1 MCVCPLARGPADIA
15 VVRAQRAGAP
25 GGDVG
30 VVPAGRA
37 AGDAEAPAGPLHE
50 VRRPEGPRR
59 WAFRGDGR
67 GLSALAGCKM
77 ISSMHG
83 MLTQFCTVQTA
94 KS

>member
-1 MCVCPLARGPADIA
+1 M
-15 VVRAQRAGAP
+15 RAGRAGAP

-59 WAFRGDGR
+59 WVRRATDVVCLHLPAR
-67 GLSALAGCKM
+67 KTY
-77 ISSMHG
+77 SMAVHAWQ
-83 MLTQFCTVQTA
+83 LLPSC
-94 KS
+94 